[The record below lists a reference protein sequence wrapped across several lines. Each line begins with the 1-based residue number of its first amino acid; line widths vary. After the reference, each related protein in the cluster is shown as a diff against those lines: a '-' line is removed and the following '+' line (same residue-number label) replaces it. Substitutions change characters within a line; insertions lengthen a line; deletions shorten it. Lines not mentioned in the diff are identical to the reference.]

1 MKIDQIDLNLIFLL
15 GGANNEKKKTL
26 RTMVYRKYSL
36 TLSSLT
42 QNVKRLLITNIHIL
56 TSHFWLSIHKLQINP
71 VIGQSQNRKL
81 QVGTEKGRKV
91 KEQKEVYYSENM

>member
-1 MKIDQIDLNLIFLL
+1 
-15 GGANNEKKKTL
+15 
-26 RTMVYRKYSL
+26 MVCRKYSL

-56 TSHFWLSIHKLQINP
+56 TSHFWFSMHKLQINP
-71 VIGQSQNRKL
+71 VTGQSKKRKL

-91 KEQKEVYYSENM
+91 KDQKEVFTVKICRGK